1 MEDVLEAT
9 RIVGVH
15 TTEVRRSLAPRT
27 GFSLALESL
36 KGALD
41 DAGMAIHD
49 LDGIYACISDWPL
62 GVSSDRVGAFL
73 ARQLNTPLAIATSRF
88 GIEAILEAAS
98 AIAAGVVTTA
108 AVIVGQ
114 CRTQRPEDTAIW
126 ARPTHQFT
134 EWTGSFTA
142 VQYALVAQRYV
153 HEYGSSAIDAMAE
166 ASATIRNYG
175 SINPDAVYFGR
186 GPYTA
191 EDVLASRPIA
201 SPLTLLMCS
210 AVTDGGHAVILTSK
224 DRAAD
229 TPKQPI
235 RIVTGGSQV
244 PYPPYHDAPVLDAV
258 EDDGKFVRTRLAR
271 AGIRHDDIDVV
282 ELYDHFSIG
291 VLMEFELYGF
301 CERGEAADFIRSGV
315 MALDGRFPTCTDG
328 GNHSYA
334 HNGVPLLY
342 RVIEG
347 IRQIR
352 NEVKDLC
359 EGSDQGVH
367 SHEPGKCRAV
377 RNAELAF
384 VSNPGPP
391 TGGGSFLVLS
401 PGGDA

>member
-1 MEDVLEAT
+1 MEDVLDSA

-15 TTEVRRSLAPRT
+15 TTEIGRSLAPRT

-36 KGALD
+36 RGALD
-41 DAGMAIHD
+41 DAGMEIGD
-49 LDGIYACISDWPL
+49 LDGVYACISDWPL
-62 GVSSDRVGAFL
+62 GVAGDRIGAFL
-73 ARQLNTPLAIATSRF
+73 ARQLNRPLAVGTSRF
-88 GIEAILEAAS
+88 GIDAVLEAVG
-98 AIAAGVVTTA
+98 AIATGVVTTA

-114 CRTQRPEDTAIW
+114 CRNQSPEDTAVW
-126 ARPTHQFT
+126 ARPTHEFT

-142 VQYALVAQRYV
+142 VQYALVAQRYI
-153 HEYGSSAIDAMAE
+153 HEYGSSAIEAMAE

-175 SINPDAVYFGR
+175 CINPDAVYFGR

-210 AVTDGGHAVILTSK
+210 AVTDGGHAIIITSK
-224 DRAAD
+224 ERAAD
-229 TPKQPI
+229 ARKLPI
-235 RIVTGGSQV
+235 RIVTGGSQH

-258 EDDGKFVRTRLAR
+258 DDEGKFVRTRLAR
-271 AGIRHDDIDVV
+271 AGIRHEDIDVV

-301 CERGEAADFIRSGV
+301 CKRGEAADFVKSGA
-315 MALDGRFPTCTDG
+315 MALDGSFPTCTDG

-347 IRQIR
+347 IRQLR
-352 NEVKDLC
+352 NEVNDLC
-359 EGSDQGVH
+359 EGSDRGMH
-367 SHEPGKCRAV
+367 SYEPGKCRAV

-391 TGGGSFLVLS
+391 TGGGSFMVMS
-401 PGGDA
+401 PGDVR